1 MTFRPQYIPSYR
13 YKSESLWCWCSLHSH
28 HKYDLHC
35 CIHRYL
41 EVNVMS
47 KRKLNRKKKNG
58 QKKNWA
64 QILLSCHL
72 TITLSLSKYCACN
85 KKNGSYISLFYEQ
98 FVAQMLKLFLTLDRS
113 INLSFLTTAVAR
125 GTEVYSYAVISQFFE
140 L

>member
-35 CIHRYL
+35 CIHRHL

-47 KRKLNRKKKNG
+47 KRKLYRKKKNG

-85 KKNGSYISLFYEQ
+85 KKKWEPTFSTSRNNLLL
-98 FVAQMLKLFLTLDRS
+98 QMLKLFLTLDRS
-113 INLSFLTTAVAR
+113 SIYHSL
-125 GTEVYSYAVISQFFE
+125 E
-140 L
+140 LQLREEQKYILMQ